1 MQISKKKPKKK
12 DLKISP
18 QKINKA
24 GVEKGTKDRSD
35 REYSVDYY
43 DEDINE
49 YADMHYENLESPT
62 RVKEEDSDSES
73 GLSELTN
80 EVEYFGSKVIYQKR
94 ALFIK
99 NVLQ

>member
-1 MQISKKKPKKK
+1 
-12 DLKISP
+12 
-18 QKINKA
+18 
-24 GVEKGTKDRSD
+24 
-35 REYSVDYY
+35 
-43 DEDINE
+43 
-49 YADMHYENLESPT
+49 MHYENLESPT

-99 NVLQ
+99 NVL